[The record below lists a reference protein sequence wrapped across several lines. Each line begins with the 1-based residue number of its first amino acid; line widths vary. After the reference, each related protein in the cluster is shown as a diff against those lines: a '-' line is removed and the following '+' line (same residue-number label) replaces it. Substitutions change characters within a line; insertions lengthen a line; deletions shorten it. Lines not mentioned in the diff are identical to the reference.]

1 MEHILATE
9 APHTDAKLQRF
20 YYHKDLDRA
29 VRPRS
34 VWNVAEEYP
43 FADIATGAARVAA
56 AGGKVAVG
64 SGGTVQGIA
73 LHWNLWLLA
82 KGGMSN
88 HDILRAATLNGA
100 DAIGA
105 GAELGSL
112 EVGKL
117 ADLQV
122 LDRNPLTD
130 IRNSTSLRY
139 VMKNGRLYDANTL
152 DQIAPTA
159 TKLAAPWWAAIDSIG
174 GTR

>member
-1 MEHILATE
+1 M
-9 APHTDAKLQRF
+9 P
-20 YYHKDLDRA
+20 
-29 VRPRS
+29 
-34 VWNVAEEYP
+34 
-43 FADIATGAARVAA
+43 
-56 AGGKVAVG
+56 
-64 SGGTVQGIA
+64 
-73 LHWNLWLLA
+73 
-82 KGGMSN
+82 N

-117 ADLQV
+117 ADLVV
-122 LDRNPLTD
+122 LDRNPLMD

-159 TKLAAPWWAAIDSIG
+159 TKLTAPWWAAIDSIG